1 MGMMSIS
8 YPARTAFF
16 CSSIFIFCR
25 SLIFRLILRIAV
37 AWSIDWIC
45 RLTVTAS
52 SRSRNSASIRSVSS
66 GAKICKKDMAPE
78 YSPMRKVL
86 PSLEKVKLVGA
97 IKSFVERPVLAR
109 SLQANLNFSWPL
121 GWSWLCRSSSRS
133 SPLNGTAWTPRVLK
147 LFSTSVSTRSSRI
160 LAVRRSSA
168 SMPKVI
174 YLRLARPL
182 LPFSSWFLS
191 ISAYSRRM
199 SSYSSPW
206 GGIAMLL
213 EKSCILARW
222 LIKVSWTLMVES
234 K

>member
-16 CSSIFIFCR
+16 CSSIFIFCK

-97 IKSFVERPVLAR
+97 IESFVERPVLAR
-109 SLQANLNFSWPL
+109 SLQANLNFS
-121 GWSWLCRSSSRS
+121 
-133 SPLNGTAWTPRVLK
+133 
-147 LFSTSVSTRSSRI
+147 
-160 LAVRRSSA
+160 
-168 SMPKVI
+168 
-174 YLRLARPL
+174 
-182 LPFSSWFLS
+182 
-191 ISAYSRRM
+191 
-199 SSYSSPW
+199 
-206 GGIAMLL
+206 
-213 EKSCILARW
+213 
-222 LIKVSWTLMVES
+222 
-234 K
+234 